1 MGVSISIS
9 ISQNSQSVSGNS
21 SNVTVDVIGSWD
33 GGSYNHVGAWC
44 GLTVDGT
51 EYGYTVKINP
61 SKTSSGSEV
70 LCSIT
75 LDIAHN
81 SDGTKKLECSAYLE
95 TGVSSGTVYA
105 SASKTLTQIARG
117 SSFTVTANDSSKP
130 LGSALKFAIDSA
142 SSSLTHTLTYKCGSV
157 SGTIL
162 SKSSS
167 TSTSWTP
174 PLTLAQQNTKG
185 TSVQITF
192 TLTTYSGSTSVG
204 TATAEVTCTIPASV
218 APTVSAKV
226 TDTTGYYDEYG
237 AYLQKQSTLSV
248 ELTAEGAQGSTIT
261 GYSTAFDDKTYTKA
275 AFTVDSIKG
284 SGTLTMAVTVRDSR
298 GRSTKVNVTLEVLA
312 YESPKVSSMAANRCD
327 ADGNLNS
334 AGDYLKVVFNAS
346 VSPLNDQNSAEY
358 ALKYKKTGDSEY
370 TEAALSE
377 HSGSYAVTSG
387 SYVFAAEI
395 TSSYDIILTITDDFG
410 PATKSIVGSSRKKLW
425 SAMAK
430 GLGFAFGKVAELA
443 GYLDMGFHIYMNGNK
458 LHGLPE
464 PEEDDAAATKSFVET
479 AVEDLS
485 AAVEADF
492 NEFSANVEAEVALK
506 LQMTLLWENESPGST
521 FAGNTVISLPLSDY
535 THVGIEFRSDTSVSY
550 VMPMAIYKKGD
561 TGRYRSH
568 NSVFTQ
574 RAISSISAS
583 GVTFGAAVS
592 WSDYGGSYTTNNAQ
606 LIPYRIYGIK
616 GVT

>member
-9 ISQNSQSVSGNS
+9 ITQNSQSIANAA
-21 SNVTVDVIGSWD
+21 SNVTVDVIGSWT

-105 SASKTLTQIARG
+105 SASKTLTTIARG
-117 SSFTVTANDSSKP
+117 SSFTVTADDSSKP
-130 LGSALKFAIDSA
+130 LGSALAIAISRA

-157 SGTIL
+157 SGTII

-167 TSTSWTP
+167 VNVSWTP

-185 TSVQITF
+185 TSVPITL

-204 TATAEVTCTIPASV
+204 TATAEVTCAIPASV
-218 APTVSAKV
+218 VPTVSAKV
-226 TDTTGYYDEYG
+226 TDAAGYLDAYG
-237 AYLQKQSTLSV
+237 AYVQNKSALSV
-248 ELTAEGAQGSTIT
+248 EITAAGAQGSSIT
-261 GYSTAFDDKTYTKA
+261 GYSTEIDGRTYTQA
-275 AFTVDSIKG
+275 SFNTDAIKS
-284 SGTLTMAVTVRDSR
+284 SGNLTMTVTVKDSR
-298 GRSTKVNVTLEVLA
+298 NRTRKVTVSLEVLA
-312 YESPKVSSMAANRCD
+312 YEQPQVTSLAASRCD
-327 ADGNLNS
+327 ADGTLNS
-334 AGDYLKVVFNAS
+334 AGNYLKVVFDAT
-346 VSPLNDQNSAEY
+346 VSPLGNQNSAQY
-358 ALKYKKTGDSEY
+358 ALQHKKTNTAEY
-370 TEAALSE
+370 TTVELTE
-377 HSGSYAVTSG
+377 HTDVYGVSGG

-395 TSSYDIILTITDDFG
+395 DSNYDIVLTITDNFG
-410 PATKSIVGSSRKKLW
+410 PITKSVVGSSRKKLW
-425 SAMAK
+425 SALAK

-458 LHGLPE
+458 LHGLPT
-464 PEEDDAAATKSFVET
+464 PEEDDAAATKGYTDET
-479 AVEDLS
+479 AENLS
-485 AAVEADF
+485 AAIEADF
-492 NEFSANVEAEVALK
+492 SEFRADVEAEVALK
-506 LQMTLLWENESPGST
+506 LQIVKLWENSSPGST
-521 FAGNTVISLPLSDY
+521 FAAQTVSLSLSDY
-535 THVGIEFRSDTSVSY
+535 THVGIEFLLDNSVTY
-550 VMPMAIYKKGD
+550 TLPMAIYKKGD
-561 TGRYRSH
+561 TGRYRTH
-568 NSVFTQ
+568 NAVFTQ
-574 RAISSISAS
+574 RAINSVSAS
-583 GVTFGAAVS
+583 GVSFGAGVS
-592 WSDYGGSYTTNNAQ
+592 WSDYGGSYATNNAQ